1 MWGDSGSLSLL
12 GFCALEDLW
21 EISRTSK
28 SMMLKNCSAKIT
40 CTAHGCCLPVI
51 ESVNRQKWRW
61 AGGQLRF
68 LRCRNYM
75 HDRGSAPCQRSAPC
89 RAVSVPPAS
98 SAALLRIRG
107 GFLCALFSQLAK
119 TSTILSSPGSST
131 QSSFHFCRLRWA
143 LLSLWRTPSQ
153 QDQPISRLYSHLS

>member
-1 MWGDSGSLSLL
+1 
-12 GFCALEDLW
+12 
-21 EISRTSK
+21 
-28 SMMLKNCSAKIT
+28 MMLKNCSAKIT

-131 QSSFHFCRLRWA
+131 QSSFHFCRLLWA

-153 QDQPISRLYSHLS
+153 QDRSNLFVCFCSYCL